1 MNKARSIFNILF
13 ATILLVGLSVSPLRG
28 SEAGGRDLSGGV
40 SEELIAERLE
50 TMDCL
55 VEPRADADVFDQVRR
70 FIGRDRNRSLELL
83 HRAEVYFPMIDQ
95 VFEQYGIPSELKYL
109 TIVESSVVL
118 NAKSYA
124 GAAGL
129 WQLMPATARLLKLRV
144 DARVD
149 QRLDPVMSTQA
160 AARYFTLLYEMFGDW
175 SLVLAAYNCG
185 EYKIKRLLQQAP
197 EGDFWDIRKLLP
209 RQTQLFV
216 PAFIGAS
223 YLMEFALDHELE
235 TDKEWMDANKL
246 TFARIYKEVRLADL
260 YKKTSIAPEVFK
272 AYNPAYRR
280 ANIPAS
286 AAGHFISLPDS
297 LMVEFI
303 DYYTFG
309 NEQNQAMSGPGFGAD
324 GGAGAT
330 VLEIISFSRPLIP
343 SPDNIAVKPVVQFLL
358 DYDFR
363 PWNGAMP
370 STPETREKENFRY
383 HIVGR
388 RESLSEIAEQN
399 KVSLEDLLSWN
410 EWQERSEPRPGSV
423 VRIRL

>member
-1 MNKARSIFNILF
+1 MNKASSIFNILF

-95 VFEQYGIPSELKYL
+95 VFEQYGLPSELKYL

-343 SPDNIAVKPVVQFLL
+343 SLDNIAVKPVVQFLL
-358 DYDFR
+358 DYEFW
-363 PWNGAMP
+363 P
-370 STPETREKENFRY
+370 
-383 HIVGR
+383 
-388 RESLSEIAEQN
+388 
-399 KVSLEDLLSWN
+399 
-410 EWQERSEPRPGSV
+410 
-423 VRIRL
+423 